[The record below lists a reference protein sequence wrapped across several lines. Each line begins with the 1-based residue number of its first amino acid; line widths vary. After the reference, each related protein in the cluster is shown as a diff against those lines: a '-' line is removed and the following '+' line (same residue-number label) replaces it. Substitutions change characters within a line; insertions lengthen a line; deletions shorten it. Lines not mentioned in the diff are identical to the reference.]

1 MMLPVG
7 TITFLFTDIE
17 GSTKLWELFPNDM
30 PVALARHDAL
40 LRAAISENN
49 GYIFKTIG
57 DAFCAAFS
65 TAPEAML
72 AALAAQH
79 AIHNETWSVSA
90 PFRVRM
96 ALHTGTAEVRD
107 NDYFGQPLN
116 RLARLLSV
124 GHGGQ
129 ILLSLAAQELVRDGL
144 PVGVSLRELGTHRLK
159 DLARP
164 ETIFQ
169 LCHSALTNE
178 FPPLRSL
185 DNPSLP
191 NNLPEQVTSFIGRE
205 KETAEVRELLSRVR
219 LLTLLGSGG
228 CGKTRLSLQVAAE
241 LLEEYPD
248 GVWFV
253 EFAALTDPALVP
265 QAVAKVIGV
274 REEVGKTLTQTVVD
288 HLKPRRVL
296 LILDNCEHLIN
307 ACADLAT
314 ILLRNCPQ
322 ITMLASSRE
331 GMGISGEQTYRIPSL
346 SLPEASTAS
355 AQTPESLTQYEAVR
369 LFIDRAVAVQST
381 FAVTNAS
388 APAVAQLCMHLDG
401 IPLAIELAAA
411 RVRSL
416 SVEEINSRLDNRFR
430 LLTGGSRT
438 ALPRQQ
444 TLRALIDWSYD
455 LLNPVEKR
463 FLARLSVFA
472 GGWDLA
478 AAEQVCSSGDAGTEP
493 LIEEWEVLDLLTSLA
508 DKSLVVTDPQPDGHT
523 RYRLLETIRQY
534 ARDRLAEDESPAEVR
549 GRHQAFFLALVEE
562 AAPQLRGPQQ
572 ATWLHRLEQEHDNV
586 RLALEWDGG
595 EGVEDADSVRLA
607 VLRAAAVMMRFW
619 YVRGYVT
626 EGRKQLERAL
636 EQAETLSPELRAA
649 NTTKATRARA
659 MRSIGVL
666 AHSQGDYEAAQTRYE
681 DSLTL
686 FREADDQQGIADGL
700 GTLAWAAYSRA
711 DYAAA
716 RPLAEESL
724 AIFRQLG
731 KKQQIASSLG
741 NLGLIARCQGD
752 YPAARRLH
760 EESLSLARELGDNQG
775 ISMSLMNLGWVAK
788 QEGDWQTARAMHEE
802 SLAIVRELGDKRS
815 IALLLIHLGAVAHT
829 LKDFDAARSLIEES
843 LSLSREVGDKQGI
856 ADSLNNLG
864 IIAENR
870 GDRETARSLLT
881 QGLTLYRELGDKGGT
896 AYSLEAFAALAMS
909 EGQTGSAAR
918 LWGAAEYLR
927 ETIGSPLPPAEVGE
941 YEEKVSEA
949 RSSLGDETF
958 DALWS
963 EGRSLTLEQATGYAA
978 GSDSR
983 PE

>member
-1 MMLPVG
+1 MMVPVG

-17 GSTKLWELFPNDM
+17 GSTKLWELFPNEM

-40 LRAAISENN
+40 MRAAIVQND
-49 GYIFKTIG
+49 GYIFKTMG
-57 DAFCAAFS
+57 DSFCAAFS
-65 TAPEAML
+65 TAQAAAQ
-72 AALAAQH
+72 AALTAQQ
-79 AIHNETWSVSA
+79 ALHNEIWELPA
-90 PFRVRM
+90 PVWVRM
-96 ALHTGTAEVRD
+96 AMHTGTAEVRD

-129 ILLSLAAQELVRDGL
+129 ILMSLATQELARDSL
-144 PVGVSLRELGTHRLK
+144 PRDASLRELGTHRLK

-164 ETIFQ
+164 ESIFQ
-169 LCHSALTNE
+169 LCYPNLTTD

-185 DNPSLP
+185 DNPALP

-205 KETAEVRELLSRVR
+205 KETTEVRALLGKVR

-241 LLEEYPD
+241 ILEEYPD

-253 EFAALTDPALVP
+253 ELAALTDPALVP

-274 REEVGKTLTQTVVD
+274 REEIGKTLTQTVID

-296 LILDNCEHLIN
+296 LILDNCEHLVN
-307 ACADLAT
+307 ACALLAT
-314 ILLRNCPQ
+314 ALLKNCPQ

-331 GMGISGEQTYRIPSL
+331 GMGIAGEQTYRIPSL
-346 SLPEASTAS
+346 SLPEATMVS
-355 AQTPESLTQYEAVR
+355 AQTPESLNQYEAVR
-369 LFIDRAVAVQST
+369 LFIDRAIAVQST
-381 FAVTNAS
+381 FTVTNAS

-463 FLARLSVFA
+463 FLSRLSVFA
-472 GGWDLA
+472 GGWTLA
-478 AAEQVCSSGDAGTEP
+478 AAEPICSNADTEVEP
-493 LIEEWEVLDLLTSLA
+493 LIEDWEVLDLLTSLA
-508 DKSLVVTDPQPDGHT
+508 DKSLVVTEPQPDGHT
-523 RYRLLETIRQY
+523 RYRLLESIRQY
-534 ARDRLAEDESPAEVR
+534 ARDRLVEEEGQATVR
-549 GRHQAFFLALVEE
+549 GRHQTFFLSLIEE
-562 AAPQLRGPQQ
+562 AGPQLRGPEQGM
-572 ATWLHRLEQEHDNV
+572 WLHRLEQEHDNV
-586 RLALEWDGG
+586 RLAMEWDSGNDS
-595 EGVEDADSVRLA
+595 DADELRLA
-607 VLRAAAVMMRFW
+607 VLRATGIMMRFW

-636 EQAETLSPELRAA
+636 AGAETLSPEIRSTDA
-649 NTTKATRARA
+649 TKSARARA

-681 DSLTL
+681 DSLIL
-686 FREADDQQGIADGL
+686 FREANDKQGIADAL

-711 DYAAA
+711 DYGAA

-724 AIFRQLG
+724 SVFRELG
-731 KKQQIASSLG
+731 KKQQVASSLG

-752 YPAARRLH
+752 YVAARQLH
-760 EESLSLARELGDNQG
+760 EESLGIARELGDRQG
-775 ISMSLMNLGWVAK
+775 VSMSLMNLGWVAK
-788 QEGDWQTARAMHEE
+788 QEGDWETARVMHEE
-802 SLAIVRELGDKRS
+802 SLVIVRELGDKRG
-815 IALLLIHLGAVAHT
+815 IALLLIHLGAVAHAQS
-829 LKDFDAARSLIEES
+829 DFETARSLIEES
-843 LSLSREVGDKQGI
+843 LALSQEVGDKQGI

-864 IIAENR
+864 IIAESMN
-870 GDRETARSLLT
+870 DRETARSFLN
-881 QGLTLYRELGDKGGT
+881 QGLTLYQELGDKGGT
-896 AYSLEAFAALAMS
+896 AYSLEAFAALATT
-909 EGQTGSAAR
+909 EGKLDRAAR
-918 LWGAAEYLR
+918 LWGAAEQLR
-927 ETIGSPLPPAEVGE
+927 ETIGSPLPPAERGE
-941 YEEKVSEA
+941 YEQKVAEA
-949 RSSLGDETF
+949 RTAFGEENF
-958 DALWS
+958 APLWA
-963 EGRSLTLEQATGYAA
+963 EGRALTMEEAIEFAIET
-978 GSDSR
+978 
-983 PE
+983 E